1 MIKQI
6 SCISNREGL
15 RDEKHFNINHGASQ
29 GECDESMKVKES

>member
-15 RDEKHFNINHGASQ
+15 RDETFQYKPGASQ